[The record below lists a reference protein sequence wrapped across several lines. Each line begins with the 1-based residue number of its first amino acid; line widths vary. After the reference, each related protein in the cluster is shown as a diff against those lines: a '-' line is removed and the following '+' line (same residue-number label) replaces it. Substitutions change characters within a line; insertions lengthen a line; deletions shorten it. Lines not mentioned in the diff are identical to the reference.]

1 VGYLITIHLSKLLQ
15 EICFFISI
23 SIFLQDYGVSVI
35 VYHSTYL
42 VDIEVEKIGRVLK
55 LDSIKSGSL
64 WKQMDV
70 LVFNTWLWWYR
81 SGPKQPYEFLKPF
94 IYLFIFVKQNS
105 FFNLFLK

>member
-1 VGYLITIHLSKLLQ
+1 MLQFQLL
-15 EICFFISI
+15 
-23 SIFLQDYGVSVI
+23 LQDYGVSVI

-55 LDSIKSGSL
+55 LDSIKSGNL

-81 SGPKQPYEFLKPF
+81 SGPRQPYEFLKP
-94 IYLFIFVKQNS
+94 IYLFIFVKLNKTRV
-105 FFNLFLK
+105 FFFSDSNFDPCI